1 MNKKT
6 LTLAAALCLSA
17 ANLSAQTAA
26 GYRVELKTDKAEA
39 PTLYLLSAF
48 GNVVDSAAYQNGAYL
63 FTGTAGHE
71 LVMVS
76 PTKRLRRGAIA
87 TTFVLDATPITLTP
101 QESGIYAVSGSEQNT
116 VMNKYNMLNSDFQA
130 KQVQWT
136 KEAQELTDKYNR
148 NLPDSTKNRLM
159 AVREEFYGNHLA
171 ALQQFVTD
179 HPGTL
184 ATAWVLQQNQSQFP
198 TEFVGKA
205 LDGFTTF
212 KDYALVEMVR
222 KTYEADARR
231 SVGTLFTDFAMADNK
246 GEQRRLSDYVGRGQY
261 VLVDFWASWCGPCRA
276 EMPHVKA
283 AYDRFHPK
291 GFEIVGI
298 SLDNN
303 REAWLK
309 AIDQMG
315 MPWIHLSDLKGWQ
328 CEAAGIYG
336 ARGIPCTVL
345 FGPDGKVV
353 AANLRGDALTQ
364 KLEELYK

>member
-17 ANLSAQTAA
+17 ANLSAQTA
-26 GYRVELKTDKAEA
+26 GNYRVELKTDKAEV

-48 GNVVDSAAYQNGAYL
+48 GNVVDSAAYHNGAYL

-71 LVMVS
+71 LVVVS
-76 PTKRLRRGAIA
+76 PTKRLRRGVPA
-87 TTFVLDATPITLTP
+87 TTFVLDTTPVTLTP
-101 QESGIYAVSGSEQNT
+101 QESGICTVSGSEQNT
-116 VMNKYNMLNSDFQA
+116 VMNLYNMLNSDFQA
-130 KQVQWT
+130 KNAAWT

-159 AVREEFYGNHLA
+159 AAREDFYGKHLA

-184 ATAWVLQQNQSQFP
+184 AAAWVLQQNQSQFP

-212 KDYALVEMVR
+212 KDYALVQMVR
-222 KTYEADARR
+222 KAYEAEARR
-231 SVGTLFTDFAMADNK
+231 SVGALFTDFAMADSK
-246 GEQRRLSDYVGRGQY
+246 GEQRRLSDYVGRGRY

-291 GFEIVGI
+291 GFEIVGV

-309 AIDQMG
+309 AIDQLG
-315 MPWIHLSDLKGWQ
+315 MPWPHLSDLKGWQ

-336 ARGIPCTVL
+336 VRSIPCTVL

-353 AANLRGDALTQ
+353 AANLRGDALMQ
-364 KLEELYK
+364 KLEEIYK